1 MFRVNGVSNLEISGV
16 GNSVILTGRQIEKY
30 FKKLKRHS
38 QRYFKI
44 ALYVHNIDA

>member
-1 MFRVNGVSNLEISGV
+1 MFRGNGVSNLEISGV

-30 FKKLKRHS
+30 FKKLNKHS